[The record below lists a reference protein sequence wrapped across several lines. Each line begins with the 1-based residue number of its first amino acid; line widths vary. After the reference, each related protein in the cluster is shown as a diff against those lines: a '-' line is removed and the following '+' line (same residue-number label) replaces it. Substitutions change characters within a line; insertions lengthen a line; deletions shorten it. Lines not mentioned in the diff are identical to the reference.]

1 MSGAPR
7 RGHWLPQRDGGEEAL
22 VGCLAATSLI
32 RGLSAGQKLPAS
44 TAEFNTD
51 VDIFR
56 MHPFPPPA
64 VGWLP
69 PTRSGCPVPIQP
81 GLESLQRWGIH
92 SLSGQP
98 VPAPHHSH
106 SKELKSTNGQE

>member
-64 VGWLP
+64 VGWVP
-69 PTRSGCPVPIQP
+69 PSSSGCPGSIH
-81 GLESLQRWGIH
+81 GLGHLQRWGTH
-92 SLSGQP
+92 SSRQPLLSRQQDL
-98 VPAPHHSH
+98 HCF
-106 SKELKSTNGQE
+106 

>member
-7 RGHWLPQRDGGEEAL
+7 RGYWLPQRDGGEEAL

-64 VGWLP
+64 VGWVP
-69 PTRSGCPVPIQP
+69 PSSSGCPGSIH
-81 GLESLQRWGIH
+81 GLGHLQRWGTHI
-92 SLSGQP
+92 SWQPLLSR
-98 VPAPHHSH
+98 
-106 SKELKSTNGQE
+106 

>member
-64 VGWLP
+64 VGLVP
-69 PTRSGCPVPIQP
+69 PSSSGCTGSHPWPWAPPEMEHPQILWAAVPVLGGSNGEPSAVT
-81 GLESLQRWGIH
+81 LM
-92 SLSGQP
+92 
-98 VPAPHHSH
+98 SH
-106 SKELKSTNGQE
+106 W